1 MDQIQGP
8 EALQAH
14 LTMPWLLLGGQLAVW
29 LGKREGAGECFV
41 EEPSS
46 SANHSTGLISSHC
59 HSNGS
64 ARKWLVRLT
73 TSEMLN
79 IDLDVGGEGV
89 QSPVDMPFF
98 RAPIAAWFGV

>member
-1 MDQIQGP
+1 M
-8 EALQAH
+8 
-14 LTMPWLLLGGQLAVW
+14 V
-29 LGKREGAGECFV
+29 GKEECAGKSFV

-59 HSNGS
+59 HGNGS

-73 TSEMLN
+73 TSEVLY

-89 QSPVDMPFF
+89 PSPVGMPFF
-98 RAPIAAWFGV
+98 RALIAAGFGV